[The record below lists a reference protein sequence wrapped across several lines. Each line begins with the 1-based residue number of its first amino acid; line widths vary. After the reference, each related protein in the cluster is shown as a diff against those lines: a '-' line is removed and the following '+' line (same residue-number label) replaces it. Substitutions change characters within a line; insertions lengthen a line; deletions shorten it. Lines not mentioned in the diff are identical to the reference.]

1 MTSTPATDHMVSMVR
16 VVIADLRVLTSS
28 NDIAVLDHNTLGGSS
43 GSRSIHDTGQVVCL
57 WRNWLCGV
65 LLTQFDQV
73 VKAHD
78 FQVGMRLGESINV
91 LLLGVVLCAVHNYLD
106 VLGLVHGFHKPG
118 QQLWV
123 GKHDL
128 CFGLK
133 HGVLEAL
140 LSESVVCSDNGH

>member
-1 MTSTPATDHMVSMVR
+1 MVSMGR
-16 VVIADLRVLTSS
+16 VVITDPRVLTGS

-57 WRNWLCGV
+57 WRNWVCGV
-65 LLTQFDQV
+65 LLAQLDQV
-73 VKAHD
+73 VKADD
-78 FQVGMRLGESINV
+78 FQVGMRLGEGINV
-91 LLLGVVLCAVHNYLD
+91 LLLGVVLCAVNNYLD
-106 VLGLVHGFHKPG
+106 ILGLVHGFHEPG

-133 HGVLEAL
+133 HRVLEAL
-140 LSESVVCSDNGH
+140 LSERVVGSNNGH